1 MIKRIAQLN
10 NLTIG
15 NNLERTLF
23 VGACGSL
30 GLLFF
35 IYTYLIGSITFGVV
49 ERQHIE
55 DTIRDLRSRVSV
67 LEVQYVNETK
77 GLTLDRARTLGLQE
91 VATQTFA
98 ARQNGL
104 SLR

>member
-1 MIKRIAQLN
+1 MVQRIIQLH

-23 VGACGSL
+23 IGACGSL

-49 ERQHIE
+49 ERRHIE
-55 DTIRDLRSRVSV
+55 DALRDLRNRVSV

-77 GLTLDRARTLGLQE
+77 GLTLERAHALGLQE
-91 VATQTFA
+91 FATQTFA